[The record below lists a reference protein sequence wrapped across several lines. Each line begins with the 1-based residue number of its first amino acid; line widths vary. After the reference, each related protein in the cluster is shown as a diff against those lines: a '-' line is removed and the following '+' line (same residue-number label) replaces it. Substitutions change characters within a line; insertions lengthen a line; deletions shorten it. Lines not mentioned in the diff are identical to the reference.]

1 MNFRS
6 RKQNL
11 IAEINITPFTDVILV
26 LLIIFMITTPLIVQ
40 SSLKVNLAP
49 ASSGKAVRKASTSAN
64 ITVNKEGIIYLE
76 KEAVTI
82 DELTEDIGK
91 IYSDDSNL
99 SILVHADETVQFKYL
114 ARVLDV
120 LSGMGIKNINVA
132 VATKK

>member
-1 MNFRS
+1 MNFKS

-49 ASSGKAVRKASTSAN
+49 AKSGAPVKKMATSAN
-64 ITVNKEGIIYLE
+64 ITVNKEGVIYLE
-76 KEAVTI
+76 KEAITL
-82 DELTEDIGK
+82 DELSESINKMYT
-91 IYSDDSNL
+91 DDNNL
-99 SILVHADETVQFKYL
+99 SILVNADEVVQFKYL

-120 LSGMGIKNINVA
+120 LNGMGIKNINVA

>member
-1 MNFRS
+1 MNFKS

-49 ASSGKAVRKASTSAN
+49 AKSGAPVKKMATSAN
-64 ITVNKEGIIYLE
+64 ITVSKDGVIYLE
-76 KEAVTI
+76 KEAFTI
-82 DELTEDIGK
+82 DELTEEVSK
-91 IYSDDSNL
+91 IYADDNNL
-99 SILVHADETVQFKYL
+99 SILVNADEVVQFKYL

-120 LSGMGIKNINVA
+120 LNGMGIKNINVA

>member
-1 MNFRS
+1 MNFKS

-40 SSLKVNLAP
+40 SSLKVNLA
-49 ASSGKAVRKASTSAN
+49 AAKSGAPVKKMATSIN
-64 ITVNKEGIIYLE
+64 ITVNKTGVIYLE

-82 DELTEDIGK
+82 DELTEGIGK
-91 IYSDDSNL
+91 IYADDNNL
-99 SILVHADETVQFKYL
+99 SILVHADEAVQFKYL
-114 ARVLDV
+114 ARALDV
-120 LSGMGIKNINVA
+120 LNGMGIKNINVA

>member
-40 SSLKVNLAP
+40 SSLKVNLAD
-49 ASSGKAVRKASTSAN
+49 AKSGAPVKKMATSVN
-64 ITVNKEGIIYLE
+64 ITVNKEGVIYLE

-82 DELTEDIGK
+82 DELTEDISK
-91 IYSDDSNL
+91 TYADDNNL
-99 SILVHADETVQFKYL
+99 SILVHADEVVQFKYL

-120 LSGMGIKNINVA
+120 LNGMGIKNINVA

>member
-1 MNFRS
+1 MNS
-6 RKQNL
+6 KCRKQNL

-49 ASSGKAVRKASTSAN
+49 AKSGAPVTKQVTSLN
-64 ITVNKEGIIYLE
+64 ITVNKTGVIYLE

-82 DELTEDIGK
+82 DELTESVGK
-91 IYSDDSNL
+91 TFTDDNNL
-99 SILVHADETVQFKYL
+99 SVLVHADEVVQFKYL

-120 LSGMGIKNINVA
+120 LNGMGIKNINVA